1 MAFEP
6 QDIERMIMQA
16 HYKEAV
22 TQPSSC
28 DDDMSDME
36 REQYRKQIRELIG
49 AVETL
54 LDANRS
60 IGEQL
65 NEANSAIG
73 ALQDYVNTLEN
84 KIKKLEGKNAS
95 NNRIRYAKP
104 GEKMAKAAQAESDK
118 GKTKEQAENDYI
130 ENEGKVDDA
139 HTDDDDEKEAESVDT
154 QAETTEA
161 RDTSN
166 RPEHYVKMHADIC
179 VIHECDIDKLAEMGL
194 EFLRYTR
201 PTDQIDTIS
210 ITRQDRYLNVW
221 VRDKNGNEFPFFIP
235 KADEARTRI
244 CTFVNES
251 DYDYPKLVP
260 HTSVTAQG
268 LAGLATRRFQYGN
281 TTGSE
286 MYHMQNEKL
295 KISKQ
300 TFLNWLKEGGEFI
313 VGILPFIKRKLLTPN
328 TVVYCDETWVD
339 VKVKGKDG
347 KFHYLKRYMWVLVNL
362 TTNMCYYLYGSR
374 KRSVIEEFLRGF
386 VGTLMTD
393 AYAAY
398 AYFNKIKDCTH
409 VCCWAHARRIFYYAF
424 KDYKDKFAK
433 AFLDLIECLYK
444 IEVEHIIFHRTE
456 EEIVNIR
463 KKEAIPILHT
473 LNQKATEL
481 LSKYDEK
488 KPSYSAKLH
497 QALSY
502 MLNNWEQLI
511 GYVNVGNVLIDN
523 NAAERAIRP
532 FTNLRK
538 SFGGFSSEGGALTA
552 SRYLTLVETCKL
564 IKKAPQEMLHNFFD
578 MIVEGRRDYENM
590 SQELLCVK

>member
-28 DDDMSDME
+28 DDVMSDME

-95 NNRIRYAKP
+95 NNRIRFAKP

-154 QAETTEA
+154 QAETTET

-166 RPEHYVKMHADIC
+166 RPEHYEKMHADVC

-210 ITRQDRYLNVW
+210 ITRQDR
-221 VRDKNGNEFPFFIP
+221 
-235 KADEARTRI
+235 
-244 CTFVNES
+244 
-251 DYDYPKLVP
+251 
-260 HTSVTAQG
+260 
-268 LAGLATRRFQYGN
+268 
-281 TTGSE
+281 
-286 MYHMQNEKL
+286 
-295 KISKQ
+295 
-300 TFLNWLKEGGEFI
+300 
-313 VGILPFIKRKLLTPN
+313 
-328 TVVYCDETWVD
+328 
-339 VKVKGKDG
+339 
-347 KFHYLKRYMWVLVNL
+347 
-362 TTNMCYYLYGSR
+362 
-374 KRSVIEEFLRGF
+374 
-386 VGTLMTD
+386 
-393 AYAAY
+393 
-398 AYFNKIKDCTH
+398 
-409 VCCWAHARRIFYYAF
+409 
-424 KDYKDKFAK
+424 
-433 AFLDLIECLYK
+433 
-444 IEVEHIIFHRTE
+444 
-456 EEIVNIR
+456 
-463 KKEAIPILHT
+463 
-473 LNQKATEL
+473 
-481 LSKYDEK
+481 
-488 KPSYSAKLH
+488 
-497 QALSY
+497 
-502 MLNNWEQLI
+502 
-511 GYVNVGNVLIDN
+511 
-523 NAAERAIRP
+523 
-532 FTNLRK
+532 
-538 SFGGFSSEGGALTA
+538 
-552 SRYLTLVETCKL
+552 
-564 IKKAPQEMLHNFFD
+564 
-578 MIVEGRRDYENM
+578 
-590 SQELLCVK
+590 